1 MSNCQLAFVL
11 LIQYDEQLF
20 IIFKNHYMRKLN
32 TA

>member
-20 IIFKNHYMRKLN
+20 IYLKKKCIY
-32 TA
+32 A